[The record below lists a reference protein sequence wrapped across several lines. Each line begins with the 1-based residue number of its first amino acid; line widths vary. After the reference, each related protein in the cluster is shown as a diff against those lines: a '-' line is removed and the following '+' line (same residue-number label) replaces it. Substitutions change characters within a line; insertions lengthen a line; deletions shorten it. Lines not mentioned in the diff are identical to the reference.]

1 MRGDFRRWLTGPGA
15 PRRQRRRP
23 RLTGCLLWL
32 LILVVVLVV
41 LSLLFGG
48 FRKGTKVGGAGHP
61 APVPIG
67 RLSPQLLTGGKAPGT
82 NRPAAPRYDGRALIA
97 MR

>member
-1 MRGDFRRWLTGPGA
+1 M
-15 PRRQRRRP
+15 
-23 RLTGCLLWL
+23 WL

-48 FRKGTKVGGAGHP
+48 FRKGTKVGGAGLP

-67 RLSPQLLTGGKAPGT
+67 RLSPQLLTGGTHLVRIDQQGLATTAG
-82 NRPAAPRYDGRALIA
+82 L
-97 MR
+97 

>member
-1 MRGDFRRWLTGPGA
+1 MRGDFRRWLTAPGA

-67 RLSPQLLTGGKAPGT
+67 RLSPQLRTAGST
-82 NRPAAPRYDGRALIA
+82 WYE
-97 MR
+97 